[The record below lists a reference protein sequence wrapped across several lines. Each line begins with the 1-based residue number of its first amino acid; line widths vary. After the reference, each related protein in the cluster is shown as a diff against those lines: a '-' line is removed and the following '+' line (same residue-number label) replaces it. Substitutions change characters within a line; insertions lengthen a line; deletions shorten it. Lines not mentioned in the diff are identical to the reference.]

1 MAQHHSHLKNP
12 ASCTNVTSS
21 NFSDPPDG
29 PQVHIRWVI
38 LHQISIL
45 QHQHAPPVDAEPL
58 TSSHALKQKQLSLNE
73 PAAKKKTKTRS
84 CRKCGKLGGPNGC
97 RGRPG

>member
-1 MAQHHSHLKNP
+1 LP
-12 ASCTNVTSS
+12 
-21 NFSDPPDG
+21 
-29 PQVHIRWVI
+29 
-38 LHQISIL
+38 
-45 QHQHAPPVDAEPL
+45 PPVDAEPL

-97 RGRPG
+97 RGAARVDYCNNPCRDCNEIACRGRNPQHTDKPCSVGWGYYHNKDLKL